1 MRFTTPYGGKSALQ
15 ERLYGTPSTARTAG
29 SCGRSAAFTTAL
41 LSPACPSEPPNL
53 GPKGGNLERRTK
65 TGPAQIAGPHKSVFL
80 AQRGGPILSA
90 GTFPTPPHKIA
101 HSGDKRATEAE
112 PTVTLCS
119 LVCGIPILGQ
129 FFSVLTFRG
138 SGHSP
143 ECVQRIAGGYACLPM
158 VALWVGSHTLYHIV
172 QGIATL

>member
-1 MRFTTPYGGKSALQ
+1 MCCFEKERRGFSHNGGRYTAFLRFTTPYGGKSAPQ

-65 TGPAQIAGPHKSVFL
+65 TGPAQIAGPHKSVFF
-80 AQRGGPILSA
+80 AKRGAPILSV

-101 HSGDKRATEAE
+101 HRGEERVMDETMRKDPGPDGPGSLRKREE
-112 PTVTLCS
+112 K
-119 LVCGIPILGQ
+119 
-129 FFSVLTFRG
+129 R
-138 SGHSP
+138 
-143 ECVQRIAGGYACLPM
+143 
-158 VALWVGSHTLYHIV
+158 
-172 QGIATL
+172 